1 MKLKSPRIALAH
13 FAQALA
19 VIALSPMLHAQT
31 VATPAAVQTTPI
43 KSAAPGAVLS
53 TVPAVPLTCIAP
65 TQVFKPE
72 LLTDA
77 ARLMAGF
84 DTSPS
89 GPLAA
94 LSATP
99 ALAAHKVNFAAAWNK
114 LDTKQLDLVKAFA
127 NTEVV
132 PLTGTA
138 PLFYPFSGPDF
149 LYAHAL
155 FPNASSYVLTGL
167 EPVGAVPML
176 DQFNPAEL
184 NASLADLRKSLH
196 AILSFSFFKTID
208 MKVDFKRSRFQGVV
222 PVLMTF
228 AAKSGYDVSSV
239 SFFVLHQDGSK
250 CQTDAANLVKVA
262 AGDIPGV
269 TLALKQTNAT
279 ASTSLTYM
287 SSDIGDGGIVKTPQY
302 EALVRALKPG
312 ATFIKSASFLMHKS
326 YFSKIRSLILEV
338 SPIVLEDDSGIP
350 YKNFDAGLWQAK
362 FYGSYFQPIP
372 LFANFNQPN
381 LGAAFKQVGATPLAF
396 PIGYRSSKANSA
408 LLLMTRKAI
417 VPIPK

>member
-1 MKLKSPRIALAH
+1 MKLKLA
-13 FAQALA
+13 FLTF
-19 VIALSPMLHAQT
+19 ALSPFLHAQT
-31 VATPAAVQTTPI
+31 PITAAPTAPAPVATAA
-43 KSAAPGAVLS
+43 
-53 TVPAVPLTCIAP
+53 CIAP
-65 TQVFKPE
+65 STSLQADY
-72 LLTDA
+72 LTDA
-77 ARLMAGF
+77 ARLLAGY
-84 DTSPS
+84 DSKAA

-94 LSATP
+94 LSASAAIT
-99 ALAAHKVNFAAAWNK
+99 AHKQSFAAAWKK
-114 LDTKQLDLVKAFA
+114 LDTRQLDLVKAFG
-127 NTEVV
+127 NSEVV
-132 PLTGTA
+132 PNVGNA

-149 LYAHAL
+149 LYANAL

-167 EPVGAVPML
+167 EPVGAVPL
-176 DQFNPAEL
+176 IEQFKADEL

-228 AAKSGYDVSSV
+228 AAKSGYDVTNV
-239 SFFVLHQDGSK
+239 SFFVLHTDGSK
-250 CQTDAANLVKVA
+250 CLTDAANLAKVP

-269 TLALKQTNAT
+269 TLTLKKIDSTAT
-279 ASTSLTYM
+279 TSVTYL

-350 YKNFDAGLWQAK
+350 YKNFDLNLWQPR
-362 FYGSYFQPIP
+362 FYGAYFQPIP

-381 LGAAFKQVGATPLAF
+381 LSAAYKQIGSTPLAF
-396 PIGYRSSKANSA
+396 AIGYRSSKTNSS
-408 LLLMTRKAI
+408 LLLMTRK
-417 VPIPK
+417 PTTQK

>member
-1 MKLKSPRIALAH
+1 MKLKLA
-13 FAQALA
+13 FL
-19 VIALSPMLHAQT
+19 ILALSPFLNAQT
-31 VATPAAVQTTPI
+31 SNAAVPVVAPAPV
-43 KSAAPGAVLS
+43 AAA
-53 TVPAVPLTCIAP
+53 ACIAP
-65 TQVFKPE
+65 STILQADY
-72 LLTDA
+72 LTDA
-77 ARLMAGF
+77 ARLLAGY
-84 DTSPS
+84 DSKAA

-94 LSATP
+94 LSAST
-99 ALAAHKVNFAAAWNK
+99 AIVAHKQNFAVAWKK
-114 LDTKQLDLVKAFA
+114 LDTRQLDLVKAFG
-127 NTEVV
+127 NSEVV
-132 PLTGTA
+132 PIAGNA

-149 LYAHAL
+149 LYANAL

-167 EPVGAVPML
+167 EPVGAVPL
-176 DQFNPAEL
+176 VDQFKPDEL

-228 AAKSGYDVSSV
+228 AAKSGYDVTNI
-239 SFFVLHQDGSK
+239 SFFVLHTDGSK
-250 CQTDAANLVKVA
+250 CVTDAANLLKVP
-262 AGDIPGV
+262 AGDISGV
-269 TLALKQTNAT
+269 SLALKKADSAAT
-279 ASTSLTYM
+279 TSLTYL

-350 YKNFDAGLWQAK
+350 YKNFDLNLWQPK
-362 FYGSYFQPIP
+362 FYGAYFRPIP

-381 LGAAFKQVGATPLAF
+381 LTAAYKQIGSTPLAF
-396 PIGYRSSKANSA
+396 AIGYRSSKANSS
-408 LLLMTRKAI
+408 LLLMTRKPAAT
-417 VPIPK
+417 K